1 MNIMNKK
8 LIKAPIDNKN
18 VCEDFT
24 DVFHGGEF
32 VEQTSNSLHRQLFYM
47 GGIPFEIR
55 YFFGE
60 NIFRIESLCNVGK
73 MSFAPKVRE
82 ALNDLNGGNIICKY
96 DECYN
101 GKAYVLNGEFY
112 FKEEEELL

>member
-1 MNIMNKK
+1 MDKK
-8 LIKAPIDNKN
+8 LTKAPIDNKN

-24 DVFHGGEF
+24 DVFHNGDF
-32 VEQTSNSLHRQLFYM
+32 VECVEQGVHKQLFYLD
-47 GGIPFEIR
+47 GIPCEVR

-60 NIFRIESLCNVGK
+60 NIFRLEFNCDMSK
-73 MSFAPKVRE
+73 MSIIRKVRE

-101 GKAYVLNGEFY
+101 GKAYVINGEFY
-112 FKEEEELL
+112 FKEEELL